1 MRGATKR
8 VVWVALFAAA
18 VTMLGLTLVTS
29 ASAIDVPT
37 TLTFVNHPV
46 NETGID
52 VNGNH
57 ELDPADGWVSNSQL
71 LQDDVVVGKLISSCQ
86 YVKVSRDG
94 MKGSLQCVMTA
105 DLADGQLTVQG
116 RLVLSPEAAPGLVFA
131 VTGGTGAYSN
141 VRGSVTGE
149 PIEGSMDST
158 VTFSLVP

>member
-1 MRGATKR
+1 MRGPTKK
-8 VVWVALFAAA
+8 VAWVAVFA
-18 VTMLGLTLVTS
+18 VTVLGFALVTS
-29 ASAIDVPT
+29 AGAIDAPT

-94 MKGSLQCVMTA
+94 MRGVLQCVITA
-105 DLADGQLTVQG
+105 ELADGQLTVQG
-116 RLVLSPEAAPGLVFA
+116 RLALSPEAAPGLA
-131 VTGGTGAYSN
+131 LAITGGTGAYSN
-141 VRGSVTGE
+141 VGGYVTGE

-158 VTFSLVP
+158 VKFNLVP